1 MLSYVYVRI
10 NLTLNE
16 RHDTEPEPMSTA
28 TAARRSQPRR
38 LGVSAEH
45 GNYKWWALS
54 CTSLG
59 MLLATINSGTLIIA
73 LPDLE
78 RSLHTSLLELVWVI
92 LVYMIASTVL
102 VLSAGRLS
110 DQFGRKQAYI
120 AGFIVFAAASLG
132 AGFAAGGTELI
143 LWRIAQGIGG
153 AFLFA
158 NAAAIVTDAFPR
170 EQLGVAMGTNTMVAA
185 VGLVIGPV
193 LGGAL
198 VAISWHWVFWFNVP
212 FGLAGALWAL
222 LVLKEITGRSEDTR
236 FDLFGTLTFLI
247 GLTGLVLGISKG
259 GISGWDNP
267 TVIAGLI
274 AAAVFLPAF
283 VLIESTQPA
292 PMLDLSIFKNR
303 LFSCAAAAAF
313 LNGLSRFA
321 LMFVFV
327 FYFQGVQGNT
337 PILAGLKLAPL
348 ALGMLIASP
357 LAGIWADRRGSRTLA
372 SIGMLVSAAGLALM
386 TTLERDTTYWAP
398 GIYMFIVGVGSGM
411 FNSPNTAAM
420 MGTVP
425 AHRRGIASGARIL
438 VQNTGAVLSIA
449 FVLAV
454 VTSSVPRTV
463 LFKVFSGLAHH
474 ISNTQLTPFI
484 SNMHTALWCLTAV
497 SILGRLSV
505 VGPRG
510 RERAPLSPRAHR
522 GPSRAG
528 VDMSATAL
536 KSLRIGEVAELTGT
550 TPRTIRYYEE
560 IGLLPAGR
568 RGRSRDSTVSTRRP
582 TSSGSSEIVRCAI
595 CSGSRWSGSRSC
607 SRRRPRAPSGPSTAR
622 PTTRDP
628 AQGSS
633 TSARAHRHPARAR
646 RGPSEGARPART

>member
-1 MLSYVYVRI
+1 LSTSVTRP
-10 NLTLNE
+10 N
-16 RHDTEPEPMSTA
+16 
-28 TAARRSQPRR
+28 AARIRSATG
-38 LGVSAEH
+38 LGVHAGHDS
-45 GNYKWWALS
+45 YKWWALS

-120 AGFIVFAAASLG
+120 AGFLVFAAASLG
-132 AGFAAGGTELI
+132 AGFATSGTELI

-212 FGLAGALWAL
+212 FGLVGSLWAW
-222 LVLKEITGRSEDTR
+222 LVLHEITGRSEDTT
-236 FDLFGTLTFLI
+236 FDAAGTVTFLF

-259 GISGWDNP
+259 GISGWGSP
-267 TVIAGLI
+267 VVIAGL
-274 AAAVFLPAF
+274 AAAVVFLPLF
-283 VLIESTQPA
+283 VLIERHHPS
-292 PMLDLSIFKNR
+292 PMLDLTIFKNR
-303 LFSCAAAAAF
+303 LFSAAAAAAF
-313 LNGLSRFA
+313 LNGLARFA

-327 FYFQGVQGNT
+327 FYYQGVQGDS

-357 LAGIWADRRGSRTLA
+357 LAGLWADRRGSRTLA
-372 SIGMLVSAAGLALM
+372 SLGMLVTAAGLALM
-386 TTLERDTTYWAP
+386 TTLGRDTSYWAS
-398 GIYMFIVGVGSGM
+398 GMYLFIVGVGSGM

-420 MGTVP
+420 MGTVAP
-425 AHRRGIASGARIL
+425 HRRGIASGARIL

-449 FVLAV
+449 FVIAV
-454 VTSSVPRTV
+454 VTSSVPKTV
-463 LFKVFSGLAHH
+463 LFRVFSGLTHH
-474 ISNTQLTPFI
+474 LSTARLDPFI
-484 SNMHTALWCLTAV
+484 ANMHTALWCLCAV
-497 SILGRLSV
+497 SILGAIVSFARPPHS
-505 VGPRG
+505 
-510 RERAPLSPRAHR
+510 E
-522 GPSRAG
+522 
-528 VDMSATAL
+528 
-536 KSLRIGEVAELTGT
+536 
-550 TPRTIRYYEE
+550 TIRTGDQLEAAE
-560 IGLLPAGR
+560 RKAVL
-568 RGRSRDSTVSTRRP
+568 T
-582 TSSGSSEIVRCAI
+582 
-595 CSGSRWSGSRSC
+595 
-607 SRRRPRAPSGPSTAR
+607 
-622 PTTRDP
+622 
-628 AQGSS
+628 
-633 TSARAHRHPARAR
+633 
-646 RGPSEGARPART
+646 